1 MERALLGVGP
11 SPSRDLSHMTKNKSE
26 MMNTGCMVRWAGVP
40 GEEASEHCIFQR
52 EVWMEFDLMGRDT
65 LIITCRNISRW
76 AIRRI
81 HLLLAL
87 SFRVLMLR
95 YCQ

>member
-1 MERALLGVGP
+1 
-11 SPSRDLSHMTKNKSE
+11 MTKNKSE
-26 MMNTGCMVRWAGVP
+26 MMNTGCMVRWVGVP
-40 GEEASEHCIFQR
+40 GAEASEHCIFQR